1 MSFQEVK
8 KTFQKLTP
16 APGDSLMA
24 SEEGARA
31 LREFAEVVRSSKA
44 KLAIFAV
51 GDQNNGVFNT
61 TDQVGKKR
69 NIRQLPPGTVLDLWD
84 SGVKK
89 SSAFRFSLA
98 IGDKIDVRKI
108 EDNDKDY
115 IALWTNRVAMWR
127 LFEHLVSPYLR
138 DRFDS
143 IAPMLRHHMSSLSAS
158 PSGGGSPSVE
168 SLCNPFSEFGRGFKL
183 IMNTWMPA
191 MKKLVRVYAQ
201 KTRGGS
207 NLKEDFM
214 SIATIA
220 FLHALEKQA
229 LAIIA
234 NPKQAQSLPFP
245 KRLEYAV
252 RKAIYSEIPDLTGPL
267 RIAMENP
274 LRKAMPVEV
283 GLDLY
288 YDDHQ
293 S

>member
-8 KTFQKLTP
+8 KTFQKMAP
-16 APGDSLMA
+16 APGDSLLS
-24 SEEGARA
+24 SEEGVRA
-31 LREFAEVVRSSKA
+31 LREFAEIVRSSKVKLTVFSIGNENNKGFDDDDKVA
-44 KLAIFAV
+44 KR
-51 GDQNNGVFNT
+51 
-61 TDQVGKKR
+61 R
-69 NIRQLPPGTVLDLWD
+69 NIRQIPPGTVLDLWD
-84 SGVKK
+84 SDVKK
-89 SSAFRFSLA
+89 SSAFRFALA
-98 IGDKIDVRKI
+98 MGDKIDASRF

-127 LFEHLVSPYLR
+127 LFEHLVSPCLR

-143 IAPMLRHHMSSLSAS
+143 ISPMLRHHMTSLSAL
-158 PSGGGSPSVE
+158 PGGVGGLSVGA
-168 SLCNPFSEFGRGFKL
+168 LCNPFSEFGRGFK
-183 IMNTWMPA
+183 IVMNTWMPA
-191 MKKLVRVYAQ
+191 MKKLVRVYTQ
-201 KTRGGS
+201 KTRGGI

-274 LRKAMPVEV
+274 LRKTMPVEV
-283 GLDLY
+283 GLDFNF
-288 YDDHQ
+288 DDHQ